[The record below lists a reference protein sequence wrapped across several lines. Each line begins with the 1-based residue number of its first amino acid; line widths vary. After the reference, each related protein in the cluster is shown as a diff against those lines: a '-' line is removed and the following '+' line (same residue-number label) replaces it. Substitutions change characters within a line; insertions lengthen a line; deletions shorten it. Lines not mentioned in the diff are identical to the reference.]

1 MSPLTDAALDD
12 RQLERYLLGL
22 LPEGDAERLDELSIT
37 DDDVA
42 GRLRIVEDDLVDAY
56 VSGEL
61 AGELLERFESFYL
74 SSERRRQRVRFARSL
89 LATDRGAGP
98 AGTAGRE
105 STGARPSS
113 PHRVSRDGSSSFRPW
128 LQSSRSTWSLATAA
142 ALLLFAGGTLLYQV
156 VQLRSGLSEAQR
168 ASAELS
174 RRANDLEQQL
184 GDQRAASSQTAA
196 ATAAAPSNPP
206 PSAIRALP
214 TIALVLLPQT
224 RAIGPIA
231 TLAVPQQADRVA
243 LELRLEPNDFTRY
256 QVALTDPAA
265 NQVIWRSERLTSRLA
280 DDVQTVSIAIPAGL
294 LKAQHY
300 SLELD
305 GLGAADSAEVVGSY
319 AFQVVRR

>member
-1 MSPLTDAALDD
+1 MPPLTEAALDD

-22 LPEGDAERLDELSIT
+22 LPEGDAERLDELSLT

-74 SSERRRQRVRFARSL
+74 SSERRRQKVEFARSF

-105 STGARPSS
+105 HTKARPAG
-113 PHRVSRDGSSSFRPW
+113 PHRISSKESSSFRPW
-128 LQSSRSTWSLATAA
+128 IQSSRSTWSLAAAA
-142 ALLLFAGGTLLYQV
+142 ALLLFAGGPLLYQV

-174 RRANDLEQQL
+174 RRANDLQQQL
-184 GDQRAASSQTAA
+184 DDQRAAGSQA
-196 ATAAAPSNPP
+196 ATAAVPDNPP
-206 PSAIRALP
+206 PAATRALP

-231 TLAVPQQADRVA
+231 TLAVPQQAERLA

-256 QVALTDPAA
+256 QVALTDPTA

-300 SLELD
+300 TLEID
-305 GLGAADSAEVVGSY
+305 GLGPADSAEVVGSY

>member
-1 MSPLTDAALDD
+1 MSPLTEAALDD

-37 DDDVA
+37 DDNVA
-42 GRLRIVEDDLVDAY
+42 ERLRIVEDDLVDAY

-74 SSERRRQRVRFARSL
+74 SSERRRQKVRFARSL
-89 LATDRGAGP
+89 LTTDRGAGP

-105 STGARPSS
+105 STGARPAR
-113 PHRVSRDGSSSFRPW
+113 PHRVSRDASSSFRPW
-128 LQSSRSTWSLATAA
+128 LQSSRSTWGLAVAA
-142 ALLLFAGGTLLYQV
+142 ALLLFAGGPLLYQV
-156 VQLRSGLSEAQR
+156 VTLRSGLIEAQR

-174 RRANDLEQQL
+174 RRANDLQQQL
-184 GDQRAASSQTAA
+184 DEQRAASGQA
-196 ATAAAPSNPP
+196 ATAAAPASPP
-206 PSAIRALP
+206 TAATRALP

-280 DDVQTVSIAIPAGL
+280 EDVQTVSIAIPAGL

-300 SLELD
+300 SLEID
-305 GLGAADSAEVVGSY
+305 GLGPADSAEVVGSY